1 MADETQRRIAEFIEP
16 LRVTPGSK
24 VTLAKDFDPG
34 YKADFVKKKDGLEL
48 LQRGVELMTEYQ
60 ARLAAQDTYG
70 VLVVLQALDA
80 AGKDGTIRH
89 VMSGVNPQGVSVHS
103 FKVPSAAE
111 INHDYLW
118 RYAKDLPGRGEI
130 GIFNRSHYE
139 EVLVVRVHPENLER
153 QRLPREARGRD
164 VWKRRYRDI
173 NDWER
178 HLTDNGFKIVKLLL
192 NLSQEEQRIRFLRRI
207 DLPDHNW
214 KFSAADAHE
223 RTYWGDYQKAF
234 SEMLTAT
241 STDWAPWYVIPA
253 DHKWFARICASAV
266 IANALIEI
274 DPHYPKVNAEARAA
288 LQQTKVELEAEAPRG
303 AAPDPFASES
313 DADDRAPQHA
323 PQKTGKKA
331 RKKGAMAAKKAK
343 KAAKA
348 EKKERERVEAA
359 DLLADQE
366 TEEETLKED
375 EREARMVER
384 ETKAGGEAVQKGA
397 R

>member
-1 MADETQRRIAEFIEP
+1 MADETLRRIAEFIEP

-34 YKADFVKKKDGLEL
+34 YKANFKKKDGLEL

-60 ARLAAQDTYG
+60 ARLAAQDTFG

-103 FKVPSAAE
+103 FKVPSAEE

-118 RYAKDLPGRGEI
+118 RYARDLPGRGEI

-139 EVLVVRVHPENLER
+139 EVLVVRVHPENLQR
-153 QRLPREARGRD
+153 QRLPRSARGRD

-178 HLTDNGFKIVKLLL
+178 HLSDNGFKVVKILLL
-192 NLSQEEQRIRFLRRI
+192 LSREEQRIRFLRRI

-223 RTYWGDYQKAF
+223 RTYWDDYQRAF

-253 DHKWFARICASAV
+253 DRKWFARICASAV

-274 DPHYPKVNAEARAA
+274 DPHYPKVSTEARAA
-288 LQQTKVELEAEAPRG
+288 LQQTKVELEAQAPKG
-303 AAPDPFASES
+303 AAPDPFAGEAAPDGGES
-313 DADDRAPQHA
+313 QATAR
-323 PQKTGKKA
+323 KTGKKA
-331 RKKGAMAAKKAK
+331 RKKEAKAARKAAEAAKG
-343 KAAKA
+343 AAEA
-348 EKKERERVEAA
+348 E
-359 DLLADQE
+359 
-366 TEEETLKED
+366 
-375 EREARMVER
+375 
-384 ETKAGGEAVQKGA
+384 AGGEAVEKGA
-397 R
+397 H